1 MVGAWEVHMMASA
14 AWEVRS
20 LTGAFLEVRSLA
32 EAFWQVLHKKF
43 EVWEPHMMAVGRLL
57 GNFA

>member
-1 MVGAWEVHMMASA
+1 MMASA

-43 EVWEPHMMAVGRLL
+43 GVWEPRMMAVGRLL
-57 GNFA
+57 GNFAWEVHRN